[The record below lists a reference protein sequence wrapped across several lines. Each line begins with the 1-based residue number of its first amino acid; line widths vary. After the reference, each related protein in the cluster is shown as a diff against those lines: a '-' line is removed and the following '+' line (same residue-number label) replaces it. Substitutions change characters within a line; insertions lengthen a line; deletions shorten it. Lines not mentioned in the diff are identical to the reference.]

1 MFQAIGYFVTLFATT
16 IMTVVTAVIGSD
28 TLPRA
33 LVTMADTERAFAKL
47 GYDTN
52 YRDAFI
58 QYFADEAIDFNP
70 EPGPALDRLRQQPR
84 PPSDLRLV
92 WEPRVGDI
100 AMSGDLGYLTG
111 PTETRRSDTVTRHGN
126 YFSVWKKQA
135 DGRYKVILDV
145 GAGASEKSE
154 FAEGFM
160 RAAAVATY
168 HGTDTKAA
176 AESSLLT
183 ADQAFSAALASRGA
197 AAAYGETL
205 HGSARVHRSGSPSM
219 TTRDAAVGWMRERV
233 TAMTSVPIK
242 SETAQSRDLGYTWGS
257 WAATMSGSKTDKGFY
272 VRVWTR
278 AADGKW
284 WIAADVTQ
292 ELR

>member
-145 GAGASEKSE
+145 GASVPEKVLSTREEPVPPAARRAYFGARHGWIETPVLRRSDL
-154 FAEGFM
+154 
-160 RAAAVATY
+160 AT
-168 HGTDTKAA
+168 T
-176 AESSLLT
+176 
-183 ADQAFSAALASRGA
+183 
-197 AAAYGETL
+197 
-205 HGSARVHRSGSPSM
+205 RSGPM
-219 TTRDAAVGWMRERV
+219 IVEEYDATCVIPPGA
-233 TAMTSVPIK
+233 
-242 SETAQSRDLGYTWGS
+242 
-257 WAATMSGSKTDKGFY
+257 
-272 VRVWTR
+272 R
-278 AADGKW
+278 ANLDAGGN
-284 WIAADVTQ
+284 IVMA
-292 ELR
+292 L